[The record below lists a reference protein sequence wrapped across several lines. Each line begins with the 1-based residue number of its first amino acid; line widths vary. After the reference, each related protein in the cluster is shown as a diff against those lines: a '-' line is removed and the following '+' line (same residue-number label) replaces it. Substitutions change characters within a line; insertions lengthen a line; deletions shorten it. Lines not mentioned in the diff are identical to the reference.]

1 MSSVPARFEQEYH
14 GCDVLYGRGRSREL
28 GEYLERKGTERA
40 MIVCGS
46 NVGANDALMD
56 PIREGLGDRLVGTF
70 DETTPQKSAETVY
83 DGIARMRELDPDVLI
98 GVGGGSSIDVARQM
112 SVFAADGRSLETFR
126 DAVREG
132 ETPEVRP
139 GDDLTEVLVLPT
151 TFAGAD
157 MNDIGSIE
165 IFSTEESPTG
175 DPVRLTGGIMPMTMV
190 YDPDAFETTP
200 SGPLLGSVMNGFDKG
215 IETLYARDADPVTD
229 ATAIHGL
236 RLFRDSVAGL
246 ADGDPAAMEAAVAA
260 LVLVQYDC
268 KISLVHA
275 VGHGFQHRYP
285 VHQGLVHAAV
295 VPHVLEYLF
304 EETDVRLEL
313 LAAGLGITANER
325 SDDELAAAIVEDVTA
340 VRDAIG
346 MPSRLREIEGITE
359 DGLPDVA
366 EYLLTDKLVQRVP
379 DEVDPTAA
387 EMEALLREAW

>member
-1 MSSVPARFEQEYH
+1 MSSVPARFELEYH
-14 GCDVLYGRGRSREL
+14 GGDVLYGRGRSREL
-28 GEYLERKGTERA
+28 GEYLEPQGKERA
-40 MIVCGS
+40 MLVCGS

-83 DGIARMRELDPDVLI
+83 DGIERMRERDPDVLI
-98 GVGGGSSIDVARQM
+98 GIGGGSSIDVARQM

-132 ETPEVRP
+132 KTPEVRP
-139 GDDLTEVLVLPT
+139 GDDRTDVVVLPT

-175 DPVRLTGGIMPMTMV
+175 DPVRITGGIMPMAMV

-215 IETLYARDADPVTD
+215 LETLYARDANPVTD

-246 ADGDPAAMEAAVAA
+246 AEGSAAMEQAVTAV
-260 LVLVQYDC
+260 VLVQYDC

-275 VGHGFQHRYP
+275 VGHGFQHRFP

-304 EETDVRLEL
+304 SEADVRLEL
-313 LAAGLGITANER
+313 LAAGLGIDASER
-325 SDDELAAAIVEDVTA
+325 SEAELAAAIIEDVTA
-340 VRDAIG
+340 VRDALD
-346 MPSRLREIEGITE
+346 MPARLREIEGISE
-359 DGLPDVA
+359 DDLPGVA
-366 EYLLTDKLVQRVP
+366 EYLLTDKLMERVP
-379 DEVDPTAA
+379 SEIDPTAA
-387 EMEALLREAW
+387 EMEALLHEAW